1 MNSTITDI
9 ELNDILPNSIKND
22 SNVSASGKAI
32 DPQLQTVSGFVD
44 YPILL
49 KRIDSLTSV
58 QLDHLARQYDATW
71 RDSWGI
77 SLKRSVLK
85 ATIAN
90 KRIVGT
96 VKAVRNALDAISTT
110 LDLKEWWQET
120 PMGDPHTFTVVATMS
135 DVSGGTSVERQEDL
149 IAQIESAKPVRS
161 WYTLKVNQA
170 LRGGFNAVGRVQTV
184 ILSRI
189 SHI

>member
-44 YPILL
+44 YPIIL

-71 RDSWGI
+71 RDTWNI
-77 SLKRSVLK
+77 ALKRSVLK

-110 LDLKEWWQET
+110 LDLKEWWQES